1 MRPAASAAA
10 SPRRWTSRDP
20 GLPARPAALMRG
32 AFCRAPGTLVVED
45 VPHPTPGAGE
55 VVVRVSHCGICGS
68 DLHWYHGQMVL
79 PVGCPGHEISGEVAD
94 AGAGVT
100 SLKAGDAVALEGI
113 ASCGSCRYCLA
124 GDYQRC
130 PAVGVV
136 GMTLPGGFADYIK
149 MPARHCFRVP
159 AGVDFATAALAEPLG
174 VAVHAVRLAGLAIG
188 ERVLVLGAGTIGL
201 MAVVAARAG
210 GAGEVLVVARR
221 PQQRAAALALGADRV
236 VGDGEAGGVLGD
248 ALEAPIDL
256 VIETVGGEADT
267 LDTAVAA
274 ARPGGT
280 ICLLGAF
287 TRSPA
292 FPALFVLAK
301 ELRVIGSFVYGRAGA
316 RADFDVVL
324 DLLRRQGAELA
335 RRLVTHRFPLES
347 IGDAFRTASDK
358 TTGSIKEIG
367 RASCRERG
375 EERGDGG

>member
-1 MRPAASAAA
+1 MRA
-10 SPRRWTSRDP
+10 
-20 GLPARPAALMRG
+20 

-45 VPHPTPGAGE
+45 VPRPTPGAGE
-55 VVVRVSHCGICGS
+55 VVVRVGHCGICGS

-94 AGAGVT
+94 VGVGVT

-113 ASCGSCRYCLA
+113 ASCGSCRYGLA

-136 GMTLPGGFADYIK
+136 GMTIPGGFADYIK

-159 AGVDFATAALAEPLG
+159 AGVDFATAALSEPLG
-174 VAVHAVRLAGLAIG
+174 VAVHAVRRAGLAIG

-201 MAVVAARAG
+201 MAVIAARAG
-210 GAGEVLVVARR
+210 GAGEILVVARR
-221 PQQRAAALALGADRV
+221 PQQREAALALGADRV
-236 VGDGEAGGVLGD
+236 VGED
-248 ALEAPIDL
+248 AASGLL
-256 VIETVGGEADT
+256 ADT

-280 ICLLGAF
+280 ICMLGAF
-287 TRSPA
+287 TRSPV

-301 ELRVIGSFVYGRAGA
+301 ELRVIGSFVYGRSGA

-324 DLLRRQGAELA
+324 ELLRRQGAEIA
-335 RRLVTHRFPLES
+335 QRLVTHRFPLES
-347 IGDAFRTASDK
+347 IGEAFRTASDK
-358 TTGSIKEIG
+358 TTGSIKVTI
-367 RASCRERG
+367 AV
-375 EERGDGG
+375 

>member
-1 MRPAASAAA
+1 MRA
-10 SPRRWTSRDP
+10 
-20 GLPARPAALMRG
+20 
-32 AFCRAPGTLVVED
+32 AFCRAPGTLAVED
-45 VPHPTPGAGE
+45 VPRLTPGAGE
-55 VVVRVSHCGICGS
+55 VVVRVRHCGICGS

-136 GMTLPGGFADYIK
+136 GMTIPGGFADYVK
-149 MPARHCFRVP
+149 MPARHCFPVP

-188 ERVLVLGAGTIGL
+188 ERVLGAGTIGL

-292 FPALFVLAK
+292 LPALFVLAK

-347 IGDAFRTASDK
+347 IGEAFRTAGDK
-358 TTGSIKEIG
+358 TTGSIKVTI
-367 RASCRERG
+367 AA
-375 EERGDGG
+375 

>member
-1 MRPAASAAA
+1 MRA
-10 SPRRWTSRDP
+10 
-20 GLPARPAALMRG
+20 
-32 AFCRAPGTLVVED
+32 AFCRGVGVLVVED
-45 VPHPTPGAGE
+45 SPRPTPAPGE
-55 VVVRVSHCGICGS
+55 VVVRVHNCGICGS
-68 DLHWYHGQMVL
+68 DLHWYHDQMMIPHV
-79 PVGCPGHEISGEVAD
+79 CPGHEIAGEVAEV
-94 AGAGVT
+94 GAGVT
-100 SLKAGDAVALEGI
+100 ALKAGDAVALEGI
-113 ASCGSCRYCLA
+113 ASCGACRYCLA

-130 PAVGVV
+130 LAIGFVGL
-136 GMTLPGGFADYIK
+136 TIPGGFAEYLK
-149 MPARHCFRVP
+149 TPARHCFRVP
-159 AGVDFATAALAEPLG
+159 AGVDFATAALSEPLG
-174 VAVHAVRLAGLAIG
+174 VAVHGVRLAGLEIG
-188 ERVLVLGAGTIGL
+188 QRVAVLGAGTIGL

-324 DLLRRQGAELA
+324 DLLRRQGTALA
-335 RRLVTHRFPLES
+335 NRLITHRFPLKS
-347 IGDAFRTASDK
+347 ITEAFRTASDK
-358 TTGSIKEIG
+358 TTGSIKVTI
-367 RASCRERG
+367 AA
-375 EERGDGG
+375 